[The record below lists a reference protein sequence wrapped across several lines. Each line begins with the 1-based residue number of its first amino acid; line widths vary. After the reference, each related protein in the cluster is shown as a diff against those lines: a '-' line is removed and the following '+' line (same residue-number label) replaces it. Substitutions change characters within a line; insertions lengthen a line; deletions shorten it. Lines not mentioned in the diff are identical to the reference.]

1 MYKERK
7 LNLDKVRQYCNKE
20 LVKLSLVYNQVIE
33 IIDDKFITSKMK
45 KQECQK
51 ILKSNNFSFVPVY
64 KNERIQYTNGKTYR
78 TRRPKYVGLD
88 E

>member
-1 MYKERK
+1 
-7 LNLDKVRQYCNKE
+7 
-20 LVKLSLVYNQVIE
+20 
-33 IIDDKFITSKMK
+33 MK

-51 ILKSNNFSFVPVY
+51 ILKSNDFSFMPVY